1 MPLKNDCPFTTHR
14 PPPSAATGTDLLSI
28 LVPVYNEAATV
39 AATIRR
45 VRAVDL
51 PIPREII
58 VVDDGS
64 ADETWP
70 LLQSLQESDLKIFRH
85 ARNMGKGAALRTAL
99 RYARGNFVVVQDADL
114 EYSPFD
120 LPAIIEPLVAGQADM
135 VYGSRFLGR
144 PKGMKWSFRFGNFV
158 LAWAATLLFGR
169 RITDE
174 ATCYKAFRADLLREM
189 DLQCVGFEFCPE
201 VTAKA
206 LRRGARYREVPVQYE
221 ARGASEGKKITW
233 MHGFEALWTLVRYRF
248 TRRGR

>member
-1 MPLKNDCPFTTHR
+1 MPLKNARPFTTLR
-14 PPPSAATGTDLLSI
+14 PPPSAATGMDLLSI
-28 LVPVYNEAATV
+28 LIPVYNEAATV

-99 RYARGNFVVVQDADL
+99 RYARGNFAVVQDADL
-114 EYSPFD
+114 EYSPSD
-120 LPAIIEPLVAGQADM
+120 LPAIIAPLLAGEADM

-144 PKGMKWSFRFGNFV
+144 AEGMKPTFRLGNWL
-158 LAWAATLLFGR
+158 LAWTATLLFGR
-169 RITDE
+169 RVTDE
-174 ATCYKAFRADLLREM
+174 ATCYKAFRADLLRDM
-189 DLQCVGFEFCPE
+189 DLRCTGFEFCPE

-206 LRRGARYREVPVQYE
+206 FRRGARYREVPISYE

-233 MHGFEALWTLVRYRF
+233 RHGFEALWTLVKYRF
-248 TRRGR
+248 RRR

>member
-1 MPLKNDCPFTTHR
+1 MPLKNDCPFATHR
-14 PPPSAATGTDLLSI
+14 PLPSPATGTDLLSI
-28 LVPVYNEAATV
+28 LIPVYNEAATV

-114 EYSPFD
+114 EYSPSD
-120 LPAIIEPLVAGQADM
+120 LPALLAPLIAGEEDM
-135 VYGSRFLGR
+135 VYGSRFMGR
-144 PKGMKWSFRFGNFV
+144 AEGMKWTFRFGNWV

-169 RITDE
+169 RVTDE

-206 LRRGARYREVPVQYE
+206 FRRGARFREIPIQYR

-233 MHGFEALWTLVRYRF
+233 RHGYEALWTLIKFRF
-248 TRRGR
+248 RAR